1 MAHASTKGDIPR
13 REFHGSKAYFGRF
26 ASRMCRSAQYLDQ
39 EYPYIDYGT
48 NEGGNDSGGDPTRAS
63 VMPFKQQD
71 SPDNKWNPCI
81 WPIVIPI
88 IDSNSGRRDSKQATI
103 VCRADKTWSSQAKTA
118 NTRISMARV
127 AIGWWIKAAMLPTR
141 MRTSAPMAALP
152 RDGNCCS
159 EMIRCRFTERATMTG
174 PTKAAEAPAA
184 ATKNSVQVPL
194 R

>member
-1 MAHASTKGDIPR
+1 LYTCTSIQLLVKSFPSKRYTGSMAHASTKGDIPR

-48 NEGGNDSGGDPTRAS
+48 NEGGNDSGGDPIRAS

-88 IDSNSGRRDSKQATI
+88 IDSKAVGAIPNKQRSFAGRTKPGVARRRRRTPE
-103 VCRADKTWSSQAKTA
+103 SQWQ
-118 NTRISMARV
+118 
-127 AIGWWIKAAMLPTR
+127 GLP
-141 MRTSAPMAALP
+141 
-152 RDGNCCS
+152 
-159 EMIRCRFTERATMTG
+159 
-174 PTKAAEAPAA
+174 
-184 ATKNSVQVPL
+184 SVGGSRRPCYQPG
-194 R
+194 